1 MELVNYPDYLI
12 YEDGRVWSKKNNI
25 FMKTSPNNIG
35 YKAVTLCEDGKSKR
49 VKLTTLQYEQK
60 NICKYYHIIHT
71 LFMGKPVFLFHCK
84 VKGMGYKIF
93 EERFKTLEKAML
105 YKFFFIMKINL
116 GIID

>member
-1 MELVNYPDYLI
+1 MELVNYPGYKI
-12 YEDGRVWSKKNNI
+12 YEDGKVWSD
-25 FMKTSPNNIG
+25 KTKTYLKLRKDGTYQLSRE
-35 YKAVTLCEDGKSKR
+35 KVTKG
-49 VKLTTLQYEQK
+49 VKLSTLQYEQK

-71 LFMGKPVFLFHCK
+71 LFRGKPVFLFHCK

-116 GIID
+116 GLID

>member
-1 MELVNYPDYLI
+1 MELVNYPEYNI
-12 YEDGRVWSKKNNI
+12 YEDGRVWSKKT
-25 FMKTSPNNIG
+25 KTYLKLRKDGTYQLSRE
-35 YKAVTLCEDGKSKR
+35 KVTKG

-60 NICKYYHIIHT
+60 NICKYDNIIHT

-105 YKFFFIMKINL
+105 YKFFFIMKMKC